1 MTWHADKDVLERY
14 GAGKLSLAHAA
25 SVEAHLV
32 GCAHCRAEMGPT
44 VDAGRLSA
52 TWATIEAVLD
62 APRLGPVE
70 RLLRGVGVRP
80 EMARLLASTPALRTS
95 WMAAVTLALVFA
107 VAAAHAGSGERAVL
121 LFLVVAPLLPLA
133 GVAAAFAPGIDPAA
147 EIALV
152 APMRTF
158 RLLLV
163 RSVAVLVAT
172 LMLTA
177 LAAVALPGPGWAAAA
192 WLLPSLALVSTTLAL
207 STYVSPVTAAVG
219 IAVAWVSGVFASEAV
234 AAGGVATLRVGG
246 PIASGA
252 FHASGQVTFCIVA
265 VVAGA
270 VLMTRRHVFELG
282 RAS

>member
-1 MTWHADKDVLERY
+1 MTWHADKDLLDGY

-32 GCAHCRAEMGPT
+32 ACAHCRAELGRT
-44 VDAGRLSA
+44 VDARRLTA
-52 TWATIEAVLD
+52 TWAAIETVLD

-70 RLLRGVGVRP
+70 RLLRRVGVSP
-80 EMARLLASTPALRTS
+80 EMARLLASTPSLRTS
-95 WMAAVTLALVFA
+95 WMAAVTLALAFA

-133 GVAAAFAPGIDPAA
+133 GVAAAFAPGVDPAA
-147 EIALV
+147 EVALV

-177 LAAVALPGPGWAAAA
+177 LAAVSLPGPGWAAAA
-192 WLLPSLALVSTTLAL
+192 WLLPSLALVATTLAL
-207 STYVSPVTAAVG
+207 STYLSPVTAAVG
-219 IAVAWVSGVFASEAV
+219 IAAVWVSGVLASEV
-234 AAGGVATLRVGG
+234 MAAGGVAALRVGG
-246 PIASGA
+246 PIASAA
-252 FHASGQVTFCIVA
+252 FHTAGQVTFCLVA

-270 VLMTRRHVFELG
+270 VFMTRRHVFEIG
-282 RAS
+282 RTS

>member
-1 MTWHADKDVLERY
+1 MTWHAGEDLLDRY
-14 GAGKLSLAHAA
+14 RAGKLSLAHAV

-32 GCAHCRAEMGPT
+32 ACAHCRAELGRT
-44 VDAGRLSA
+44 VDARRLDS
-52 TWATIEAVLD
+52 TWATIETALD

-70 RLLRGVGVRP
+70 RLLRRVGVSP
-80 EMARLLASTPALRTS
+80 EMARLLAATPSLRTS
-95 WMAAVTLALVFA
+95 WMAAVTLALAFA
-107 VAAAHAGSGERAVL
+107 VAAAHAGSGDRAVL
-121 LFLVVAPLLPLA
+121 LFLIVAPLLPLA
-133 GVAAAFAPGIDPAA
+133 GVATAFAPGLDPAA
-147 EIALV
+147 EVALV

-163 RSVAVLVAT
+163 RSVAVLGGT

-192 WLLPSLALVSTTLAL
+192 WLMPSLALVATTLAL
-207 STYVSPVTAAVG
+207 STYVSAVTASVG
-219 IAVAWVSGVFASEAV
+219 IAVAWVSGVFASEVV
-234 AAGGVATLRVGG
+234 AAGGVAALRVGG
-246 PIASGA
+246 PIASAA
-252 FHASGQVTFCIVA
+252 FHAGGQVTFCIVA